1 MKTFQLKIQTRLKKY
16 FEENLYKT
24 TSTNAT
30 KNCTKASS
38 YIFVI
43 QRPFAKAI
51 YNWLLNIDYTINGKE
66 HFFEV
71 MQKMCLFVHFKH
83 DYVHVYLHISKIDF
97 KILKFYKICFL
108 QNFNNT

>member
-1 MKTFQLKIQTRLKKY
+1 MKK
-16 FEENLYKT
+16 
-24 TSTNAT
+24 TSTKQLQQMRQ

-38 YIFVI
+38 HIFVI

-51 YNWLLNIDYTINGKE
+51 YNWLLNIDSTMNGKE

-108 QNFNNT
+108 QSFNNT